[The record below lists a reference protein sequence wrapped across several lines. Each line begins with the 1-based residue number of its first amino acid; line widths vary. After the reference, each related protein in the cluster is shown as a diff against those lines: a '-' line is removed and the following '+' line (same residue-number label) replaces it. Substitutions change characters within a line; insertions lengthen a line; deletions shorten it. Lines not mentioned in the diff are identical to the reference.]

1 MRARSVDD
9 VGRRY
14 VVTLSDPEAQHASAT
29 GAKAA
34 NLARAAVA
42 GFPTVPGFV
51 ITTAGVAA
59 GLGEPPV
66 HDEVRR
72 AFDELRNGS
81 DGKLVVR
88 SSSVIEDA
96 GDSSMAGR
104 FTSVLGVVGWV
115 EFTDAVHAVSH
126 SAEAACDAAGR
137 PGPMAVLVQR
147 QLDAQRGGV
156 MFGVDPVTG
165 SARHIV
171 VEVVPSGPE
180 TLVGGTAVADH
191 YVLTRGGRIE
201 RATLTGGSPRLDSTL
216 RRSLA
221 RMARRAERVFGAP
234 QDIEWLVDSTDR
246 LWLLQSR
253 PVTAVA
259 VADEQRDSVLLGPG
273 PLAETFPVPLRPLED
288 DLWIPPLREGITR
301 ALRTSGAVSARTL
314 EGSPVVTTVGGWA
327 AADLELIGV
336 VEARSSLR
344 RRIDPVAILRRLA
357 TAWRVG
363 RLRVA
368 IPGLASDL
376 VATVDRDLREIPRL
390 DTLTMEELVDLL
402 DRSRRELATVH
413 SYEVLVGMLMIEQG
427 ATSGAAVA
435 VRALHDA
442 RSAGWNDEEAVSRSP
457 IVLVLTPPTLGAA
470 PVLPPDVRPGSGPV
484 ATIDELDQREALRV
498 RVRWLQELLARTAE
512 ELGRRLVENTTL
524 PDVVSLGDLE
534 LSELVE
540 IAEGGAPP
548 GDLAERATREPGPPL
563 PVSFRLTVSG
573 DVRSA
578 SVSSHSRSDG
588 DAAGIPAGG
597 GRAVGVACHR
607 SGHRA
612 PPKGAIL
619 VTRHLE
625 PQLAT
630 VLGGLGGLVSETG
643 SALSHLAILAR
654 EADLPTVVGV
664 PDALTRFPA
673 GSRLMIDGRTG
684 EVEVLDA
691 PCEDEPR
698 STGEP

>member
-1 MRARSVDD
+1 
-9 VGRRY
+9 
-14 VVTLSDPEAQHASAT
+14 
-29 GAKAA
+29 
-34 NLARAAVA
+34 
-42 GFPTVPGFV
+42 
-51 ITTAGVAA
+51 
-59 GLGEPPV
+59 
-66 HDEVRR
+66 
-72 AFDELRNGS
+72 
-81 DGKLVVR
+81 
-88 SSSVIEDA
+88 
-96 GDSSMAGR
+96 SSMAGR
-104 FTSVLGVVGWV
+104 FTSVLGVGGWD
-115 EFTDAVHAVSH
+115 EFTDAVRAVMQ
-126 SAEAACDAAGR
+126 SAEAVRDASGDA
-137 PGPMAVLVQR
+137 GPMAVLVQR
-147 QLDAQRGGV
+147 QIDARRGGV

-165 SARHIV
+165 STRHVV

-191 YVLTRGGRIE
+191 YVLTRRGRIE
-201 RATLTGGSPRLDSTL
+201 RATLTGESPRLDGTL

-259 VADEQRDSVLLGPG
+259 TADEQRGSVLLGPG
-273 PLAETFPVPLRPLED
+273 PLAETFPAALRPLED

-301 ALRTSGAVSARTL
+301 ALHTSGAVSARTL
-314 EGSPVVTTVGGWA
+314 ERSPVVTTVGGWA

-344 RRIDPVAILRRLA
+344 RRVDPVAILRRLT

-368 IPGLASDL
+368 MPGLASDL
-376 VATVDRDLREIPRL
+376 VATVDRDLGEIPRL

-413 SYEVLVGMLMIEQG
+413 SYEVLVGILMIAQG
-427 ATSGAAVA
+427 TTSGAAVA

-442 RSAGWNDEEAVSRSP
+442 RSAGWNDEEVVSRAP
-457 IVLVLTPPTLGAA
+457 VVLVLTAPALGVA
-470 PVLPPDVRPGSGPV
+470 PALPPEVQPRSGPV
-484 ATIDELDQREALRV
+484 ATLDQLDQREALRV
-498 RVRWLQELLARTAE
+498 RARWLQELLARAAE
-512 ELGRRLVENTTL
+512 ELGGRLVESATL
-524 PDVVSLGDLE
+524 PGVESIGDLA
-534 LSELVE
+534 LSELVD
-540 IAEGGAPP
+540 IANGGPAP
-548 GDLAERATREPGPPL
+548 GDLSERSAHEPGPPL
-563 PVSFRLTVSG
+563 PVSFRLTVAG

-578 SVSSHSRSDG
+578 SSSSHSRPDEH
-588 DAAGIPAGG
+588 AAGIAAGG

-607 SGHRA
+607 SASRA

-654 EADLPTVVGV
+654 EAGLPTVVGV

-673 GSRLMIDGRTG
+673 GSRLMIDGHTG
-684 EVEVLDA
+684 EVEVLEA
-691 PCEDEPR
+691 PCEDAPR
-698 STGEP
+698 SMAEP